1 MKWRR
6 FKAIF
11 HKEGLHI
18 LRDWRS
24 LTMALAIPLL
34 LLLLFGYAL
43 TLDVDR
49 IPTVIHDQDQTPQSR
64 ALISRFEGSRYFT
77 IVKRDGNYRE
87 ILEGVNHSRVL
98 LGVVIPHDY
107 SEKLAAGQE
116 AKVQLLLDGS
126 DSNTASI
133 AANYAEVAVMAE
145 AQRLRE
151 EAIARRGGGKLVM
164 PVDARIRVLYNEELV
179 SRNFIVPGLVAVI
192 LMIIAAMIT
201 SLTIAREWESGT
213 MEQLLATPVRPVEL
227 LMGKLCA
234 YFVLGM
240 VDMAIAL
247 VVGVGVFGVPLRGSP
262 LLLIAS
268 SALFLF
274 GALCWGIFLSTAMR
288 TQLMAYQAALLSSF
302 LPAFILSGFIFAI
315 ENMPRV
321 IQAVTRIVP
330 ARYFVRIL
338 QGVFLKGIGLSIL
351 WVDMVFLTLYAAL
364 VFLLAVR
371 KMRPKVA

>member
-1 MKWRR
+1 
-6 FKAIF
+6 
-11 HKEGLHI
+11 
-18 LRDWRS
+18 
-24 LTMALAIPLL
+24 
-34 LLLLFGYAL
+34 
-43 TLDVDR
+43 
-49 IPTVIHDQDQTPQSR
+49 VIHDQDQTPQSR

-288 TQLMAYQAALLSSF
+288 TQLLAYQAALLSSF